1 MDFLICY
8 PPTMVTIVK
17 IVIKEYL
24 TIIAMGKNQKITIEN
39 SKTKHQIN
47 LKMNLIMKF
56 VCGFLE

>member
-1 MDFLICY
+1 
-8 PPTMVTIVK
+8 MVTIVK